1 MYRRLSHRLD
11 GVYNHPRREIVG
23 REVLLKKEIK
33 SATEEKQFVLHYQLQ
48 IELANGRLVG
58 AETLLRWKHPS
69 LGVLGPANFISAVE
83 EIGII
88 NSIGQWAIHE
98 ACRQAVFWQAQGH
111 IDTTTSV
118 NVSAGLISQRGFVEQ
133 IRNTLTETGLQPELL
148 ELEITESML
157 VEDFDLFKETLNLVR
172 NLGVQIAL
180 DDFGTGFSS
189 LMYLSQFPIDTL
201 KIDQYFVR
209 NLGQRN
215 RLIIQSVIELAKKLH
230 LRTIAEGVETLNQA
244 EFLLGTGCQLAQGYY
259 FSSPLSPDAYAKYA
273 IKASETKPLRGHQH

>member
-1 MYRRLSHRLD
+1 MSDLLD
-11 GVYNHPRREIVG
+11 GAYNDPRREIA
-23 REVLLKKEIK
+23 RKEVLLKKEIK
-33 SATEEKQFVLHYQLQ
+33 AAIEEKQFVLHYQPQ
-48 IELANGRLVG
+48 IEIASGRLVG
-58 AETLLRWKHPS
+58 AEALLRWKHPS
-69 LGVLGPANFISAVE
+69 LGTLAPGSFISAVE

-180 DDFGTGFSS
+180 DDFGSGFSN

-209 NLGQRN
+209 NLDQRN
-215 RLIIQSVIELAKKLH
+215 RLIIQSVIELAQKLH

-244 EFLLGTGCQLAQGYY
+244 EFLLGAG
-259 FSSPLSPDAYAKYA
+259 
-273 IKASETKPLRGHQH
+273 

>member
-1 MYRRLSHRLD
+1 MSDLLD
-11 GVYNHPRREIVG
+11 GAYNDPRREIA
-23 REVLLKKEIK
+23 RKEVLLKKEIK
-33 SATEEKQFVLHYQLQ
+33 AATEEKQFVLHYQPQ
-48 IELANGRLVG
+48 IEIASGRLVG
-58 AETLLRWKHPS
+58 AEALLRWKHPS
-69 LGVLGPANFISAVE
+69 LGTLAPGSFISAVE

-201 KIDQYFVR
+201 KIDQHFVR

-215 RLIIQSVIELAKKLH
+215 RLIIQSVIELAQKLH

-244 EFLLGTGCQLAQGYY
+244 EFLLGAGCQLAQGYY

-273 IKASETKPLRGHQH
+273 IKASETKPLRGHRH

>member
-1 MYRRLSHRLD
+1 MYRHLSHRLD

-33 SATEEKQFVLHYQLQ
+33 TAIDEKQFVLHYQPQ

-58 AETLLRWKHPS
+58 AEALLRWKHPS

-201 KIDQYFVR
+201 KIDQHFVR

-230 LRTIAEGVETLNQA
+230 LRAIAEGVETLNQA

-259 FSSPLSPDAYAKYA
+259 FSSLLSPDAYAEYA
-273 IKASETKPLRGHQH
+273 IKASETKPLCGHQH

>member
-1 MYRRLSHRLD
+1 M
-11 GVYNHPRREIVG
+11 
-23 REVLLKKEIK
+23 
-33 SATEEKQFVLHYQLQ
+33 EEKQFVLHYQPQ
-48 IELANGRLVG
+48 IEIASGRLVG
-58 AETLLRWKHPS
+58 VEALLRWQHPS
-69 LGVLGPANFISAVE
+69 LGTLTPASFISVAE

-98 ACRQAVFWQAQGH
+98 ACRQAAFWQAQDH

-118 NVSAGLISQRGFVEQ
+118 NVSVGLISQRGFVEQ

-157 VEDFDLFKETLNLVR
+157 VEDFDIFKETLNLVR
-172 NLGVQIAL
+172 KLGVQIAL

-201 KIDQYFVR
+201 KIDQHFVR

-215 RLIIQSVIELAKKLH
+215 RLIIQSVIELAQRLD

-244 EFLLGTGCQLAQGYY
+244 EFLLGAGCEVAQGYY

-273 IKASETKPLRGHQH
+273 IRSGNTKPLSGHRH

>member
-1 MYRRLSHRLD
+1 MSDLLD
-11 GVYNHPRREIVG
+11 GAYNDPRREIA
-23 REVLLKKEIK
+23 RKEVILKKEIK
-33 SATEEKQFVLHYQLQ
+33 AAIEEKQFVLHYQPQ
-48 IELANGRLVG
+48 IEIASGRLVG
-58 AETLLRWKHPS
+58 AEALLRWKHPS
-69 LGVLGPANFISAVE
+69 LGTLAPGSFISAVE

-201 KIDQYFVR
+201 KIDQHFVR

-215 RLIIQSVIELAKKLH
+215 RLIIQSVIELAQKLH

-244 EFLLGTGCQLAQGYY
+244 EFLLGAGCQLAQGYY
-259 FSSPLSPDAYAKYA
+259 FSSPLSPEAYAKYA
-273 IKASETKPLRGHQH
+273 IKASETKPLRGHRH

>member
-1 MYRRLSHRLD
+1 M
-11 GVYNHPRREIVG
+11 
-23 REVLLKKEIK
+23 
-33 SATEEKQFVLHYQLQ
+33 
-48 IELANGRLVG
+48 
-58 AETLLRWKHPS
+58 
-69 LGVLGPANFISAVE
+69 
-83 EIGII
+83 
-88 NSIGQWAIHE
+88 
-98 ACRQAVFWQAQGH
+98 
-111 IDTTTSV
+111 
-118 NVSAGLISQRGFVEQ
+118 
-133 IRNTLTETGLQPELL
+133 TETGLQPELL

-201 KIDQYFVR
+201 KIDQHFVR

-215 RLIIQSVIELAKKLH
+215 RLIIQSVIELAQKLH

-259 FSSPLSPDAYAKYA
+259 FSSPLSPDAYAEFA
-273 IKASETKPLRGHQH
+273 IKASETKLLRGHQH

>member
-1 MYRRLSHRLD
+1 MYRCLSHRLD

-33 SATEEKQFVLHYQLQ
+33 TAIDEKQFVLHYQPQ

-58 AETLLRWKHPS
+58 AEALLRWKHPS

-148 ELEITESML
+148 ELEITESRL

-189 LMYLSQFPIDTL
+189 LMYLSQFPIDAL
-201 KIDQYFVR
+201 KIDQHFVR

-273 IKASETKPLRGHQH
+273 IKANKTKPLRGHQH

>member
-1 MYRRLSHRLD
+1 MYRRLSHCLD
-11 GVYNHPRREIVG
+11 GVYNHPRREIAG

-33 SATEEKQFVLHYQLQ
+33 TAIDEKQFVLHYQPQ

-58 AETLLRWKHPS
+58 AEALLRWKHPS

-83 EIGII
+83 AIGII

-98 ACRQAVFWQAQGH
+98 ACRQAVFWQAEGH
-111 IDTTTSV
+111 TDTATSV

-189 LMYLSQFPIDTL
+189 MMYLSQFPIDTL
-201 KIDQYFVR
+201 KIDQHFVR

-259 FSSPLSPDAYAKYA
+259 FSSPLSPQAYEEYA
-273 IKASETKPLRGHQH
+273 IKASETKPLRGHRH

>member
-11 GVYNHPRREIVG
+11 GVYNNPRRKIVA

-33 SATEEKQFVLHYQLQ
+33 TATEEKQFVLHYQPQ
-48 IELANGRLVG
+48 IEIASGRLVG
-58 AETLLRWKHPS
+58 AEALLRWQHPS
-69 LGVLGPANFISAVE
+69 LGALTPASFIWVAE
-83 EIGII
+83 EIGVI

-118 NVSAGLISQRGFVEQ
+118 NVSAGLISQRCFVEQ
-133 IRNTLTETGLQPELL
+133 VRNTLTETGLQPELL

-157 VEDFDLFKETLNLVR
+157 VEDFDLFKETLNLIS

-201 KIDQYFVR
+201 KIDQHFVR

-215 RLIIQSVIELAKKLH
+215 RLIIQSVIELAHKLH
-230 LRTIAEGVETLNQA
+230 LRTIAEGVETLNQS

-259 FSSPLSPDAYAKYA
+259 FSSPLPPDAYAEYA

>member
-1 MYRRLSHRLD
+1 MSDLLD
-11 GVYNHPRREIVG
+11 GAYNDPRREIA
-23 REVLLKKEIK
+23 RKEVLLKKEIK
-33 SATEEKQFVLHYQLQ
+33 AAIEEKQFVLHYQPQ
-48 IELANGRLVG
+48 IEIASGRLVG
-58 AETLLRWKHPS
+58 AEALLRWKHPS
-69 LGVLGPANFISAVE
+69 LGTLAPGSFISAVE

-201 KIDQYFVR
+201 KIDQHFVR

-215 RLIIQSVIELAKKLH
+215 RLIIQSVIELAQKLH

-259 FSSPLSPDAYAKYA
+259 FSSPLSPDAYAEYA
-273 IKASETKPLRGHQH
+273 IKASETKPLRGHRH

>member
-33 SATEEKQFVLHYQLQ
+33 TAIDEKQFVLHYQPQ
-48 IELANGRLVG
+48 IELANGHLVG
-58 AETLLRWKHPS
+58 AEVLLSWKHPS

-201 KIDQYFVR
+201 KIDQHFVR

-273 IKASETKPLRGHQH
+273 IKANKTKPLRGHQH

>member
-1 MYRRLSHRLD
+1 MSDLLD
-11 GVYNHPRREIVG
+11 GAYNDPRREIARKEG
-23 REVLLKKEIK
+23 ILKKEIK
-33 SATEEKQFVLHYQLQ
+33 AAIEEKQFVLHYQPQ
-48 IELANGRLVG
+48 IEIASGRLVG
-58 AETLLRWKHPS
+58 AEALLRWKHPS

-201 KIDQYFVR
+201 KIDQHFVR

-215 RLIIQSVIELAKKLH
+215 RLIIQSVIELAQKLH

-244 EFLLGTGCQLAQGYY
+244 EFLLGAGCQLAQGYY

-273 IKASETKPLRGHQH
+273 IKASETKPLRGHRH

>member
-1 MYRRLSHRLD
+1 MYRCLSHRLD

-33 SATEEKQFVLHYQLQ
+33 TATEEKQFVLHYQPQ
-48 IELANGRLVG
+48 IEIASGRLVG
-58 AETLLRWKHPS
+58 VEALLRWQHPS
-69 LGVLGPANFISAVE
+69 LGTLTPASFISVAE

-201 KIDQYFVR
+201 KIDQHFVR

-215 RLIIQSVIELAKKLH
+215 RLIIQSVIELAQKLH

-259 FSSPLSPDAYAKYA
+259 FSSPLSPDAYAEYA
-273 IKASETKPLRGHQH
+273 IKANKTKPLRGHRH

>member
-1 MYRRLSHRLD
+1 MSDLLD
-11 GVYNHPRREIVG
+11 GAYNDPRREIA
-23 REVLLKKEIK
+23 RKEVILKKEIK
-33 SATEEKQFVLHYQLQ
+33 AAIEEKQFVLHYQPQ
-48 IELANGRLVG
+48 IEIASGRLVG
-58 AETLLRWKHPS
+58 AEALLRWKHPS
-69 LGVLGPANFISAVE
+69 LGTLAPGSFISAVE

-201 KIDQYFVR
+201 KIDQHFVR

-215 RLIIQSVIELAKKLH
+215 RLIIQSVIELAQKLH
-230 LRTIAEGVETLNQA
+230 LRTIAEGVETLNHA
-244 EFLLGTGCQLAQGYY
+244 EFLLGAGCQLAQGYY
-259 FSSPLSPDAYAKYA
+259 FSSPLSPDAYEEYA
-273 IKASETKPLRGHQH
+273 IKASETKPLRGHRH

>member
-1 MYRRLSHRLD
+1 MYRRLSHCLD

-33 SATEEKQFVLHYQLQ
+33 TAIDEKQFVLHYQPQ

-58 AETLLRWKHPS
+58 AEALLRWKHPS

-157 VEDFDLFKETLNLVR
+157 VEDFYLFKETLNLVR

-201 KIDQYFVR
+201 KTDQHFVR
-209 NLGQRN
+209 NLGHRN
-215 RLIIQSVIELAKKLH
+215 RLMIQSVIELAKKLH

-259 FSSPLSPDAYAKYA
+259 FSSPLSPDAYAEYA

>member
-1 MYRRLSHRLD
+1 MCRRLSHCLD
-11 GVYNHPRREIVG
+11 RVYNHPKREIVG

-33 SATEEKQFVLHYQLQ
+33 TAIDEKQFVLHYQPQ

-58 AETLLRWKHPS
+58 AEALLRWKHPS

-83 EIGII
+83 EIGKI

-201 KIDQYFVR
+201 KIDQHFVR

-273 IKASETKPLRGHQH
+273 IKASETEPLRGHQH

>member
-1 MYRRLSHRLD
+1 MSDLLD
-11 GVYNHPRREIVG
+11 GAYNDPRREIA
-23 REVLLKKEIK
+23 RKEVLLKKEIK
-33 SATEEKQFVLHYQLQ
+33 AATEEKQFVLHYQPQ
-48 IELANGRLVG
+48 IEIASGRLVG
-58 AETLLRWKHPS
+58 AEALLRWKHPS
-69 LGVLGPANFISAVE
+69 LGTLAPGSFISAVE

-201 KIDQYFVR
+201 KIDQHFVR

-215 RLIIQSVIELAKKLH
+215 RLIIQSVIELAQKLH

-273 IKASETKPLRGHQH
+273 IKASETKPLRGHRH

>member
-1 MYRRLSHRLD
+1 MYRCLSHRLD
-11 GVYNHPRREIVG
+11 GAYNHPTREIVG
-23 REVLLKKEIK
+23 REVLLKREIK
-33 SATEEKQFVLHYQLQ
+33 TAMEEKQFVLHYQPQ
-48 IELANGRLVG
+48 IEIASGFLVG
-58 AETLLRWKHPS
+58 IEALLRWQHPS
-69 LGVLGPANFISAVE
+69 LGILTPPSFISVAE

-88 NSIGQWAIHE
+88 DSIGQWVIHE
-98 ACRQAVFWQAQGH
+98 ACRQAVLWQAQGH

-148 ELEITESML
+148 ELEIIESML
-157 VEDFDLFKETLNLVR
+157 VEDFNLVKESLDLVR
-172 NLGVQIAL
+172 NLGVRIAL
-180 DDFGTGFSS
+180 DDFGTGFSN

-201 KIDQYFVR
+201 KIDQHFVR
-209 NLGQRN
+209 NLGERN
-215 RLIIQSVIELAKKLH
+215 RLIIQSVIELAQKLH

-273 IKASETKPLRGHQH
+273 IKASETKPLRGHRH

>member
-1 MYRRLSHRLD
+1 MYRRLSHCLD

-23 REVLLKKEIK
+23 RGVLLKKEIK
-33 SATEEKQFVLHYQLQ
+33 TAIDEKQFVLHYQPQ

-58 AETLLRWKHPS
+58 AEALLRWKHPS

-118 NVSAGLISQRGFVEQ
+118 NVSAGLISQHGFVEQ
-133 IRNTLTETGLQPELL
+133 IRNTLAETGRHPELL

-157 VEDFDLFKETLNLVR
+157 VEDFYLFKETLNLVR

-201 KIDQYFVR
+201 KIDQHFVR

-215 RLIIQSVIELAKKLH
+215 RLIIQSVIELAQKLH

-244 EFLLGTGCQLAQGYY
+244 EFLLGAGCQLAQGYY
-259 FSSPLSPDAYAKYA
+259 FSSPLSPDAYAEYA
-273 IKASETKPLRGHQH
+273 IKANKTKPFRGHRH

>member
-1 MYRRLSHRLD
+1 MSHLLD
-11 GVYNHPRREIVG
+11 RAYNDPRREIA
-23 REVLLKKEIK
+23 RKESILKKEIK
-33 SATEEKQFVLHYQLQ
+33 AAIEEKQFVLHYQPQ

-58 AETLLRWKHPS
+58 AEALLRWQHPS
-69 LGVLGPANFISAVE
+69 LGTLTPASFISVAE

-201 KIDQYFVR
+201 KIDQHFVR

-215 RLIIQSVIELAKKLH
+215 RLIIQSVIELAQKLH

-244 EFLLGTGCQLAQGYY
+244 EFLLGARCQLAQGYY
-259 FSSPLSPDAYAKYA
+259 FSSPLSPDAYAEYA
-273 IKASETKPLRGHQH
+273 IKANKTKPLRGHGH

>member
-1 MYRRLSHRLD
+1 MYRCLSHRLD
-11 GVYNHPRREIVG
+11 GVYNYPRRETVR
-23 REVLLKKEIK
+23 REVLLNKEIET
-33 SATEEKQFVLHYQLQ
+33 AMEEKQLVLHYQPQ

-58 AETLLRWKHPS
+58 AEALLRWKHPS

-201 KIDQYFVR
+201 KIDQHFVR

-273 IKASETKPLRGHQH
+273 IKGNSTKPLRCHRY

>member
-1 MYRRLSHRLD
+1 M
-11 GVYNHPRREIVG
+11 
-23 REVLLKKEIK
+23 
-33 SATEEKQFVLHYQLQ
+33 HYQPQ
-48 IELANGRLVG
+48 IEIASGRLVG
-58 AETLLRWKHPS
+58 AEALIRWQHPS
-69 LGVLGPANFISAVE
+69 LGTLTPASFISVAE

-118 NVSAGLISQRGFVEQ
+118 NVSAGLISQRSFVEQ

-189 LMYLSQFPIDTL
+189 LMHLSQFSIDTL
-201 KIDQYFVR
+201 KIDQHFVR

-259 FSSPLSPDAYAKYA
+259 FSSPLSPDAYAEYA
-273 IKASETKPLRGHQH
+273 IKASETKPLCGHRH

>member
-1 MYRRLSHRLD
+1 MSDLLD
-11 GVYNHPRREIVG
+11 GAYNDPRREIARKEG
-23 REVLLKKEIK
+23 ILKKEIK
-33 SATEEKQFVLHYQLQ
+33 AAIEGKQFVLHYQPQ
-48 IELANGRLVG
+48 IEIASGRLVG
-58 AETLLRWKHPS
+58 AEALLRWQHPS
-69 LGVLGPANFISAVE
+69 LGALTPARFISVAE

-88 NSIGQWAIHE
+88 NSIGQWAIYE

-133 IRNTLTETGLQPELL
+133 IINTLTETGLQPELL

-201 KIDQYFVR
+201 KIDQHFVR

-215 RLIIQSVIELAKKLH
+215 RLIIQSVIELAQKLH
-230 LRTIAEGVETLNQA
+230 LRTIAEGVETLNHA
-244 EFLLGTGCQLAQGYY
+244 EFLLGAGCQLAQGYY
-259 FSSPLSPDAYAKYA
+259 FSSPLSPEAYAKYA
-273 IKASETKPLRGHQH
+273 IKASETKPLRGHRH

>member
-1 MYRRLSHRLD
+1 MYRRLSHCLD

-23 REVLLKKEIK
+23 RGVLLKKEIK
-33 SATEEKQFVLHYQLQ
+33 TAIDEKQFVLHYQPQ
-48 IELANGRLVG
+48 IEIASGRLVG
-58 AETLLRWKHPS
+58 AEALLRWQHPS
-69 LGVLGPANFISAVE
+69 LGTLAPGSFISAVE

-201 KIDQYFVR
+201 KIDQHFVR

-215 RLIIQSVIELAKKLH
+215 RLIIQSVIELAQKLH
-230 LRTIAEGVETLNQA
+230 LRTIAEGVETLNHA
-244 EFLLGTGCQLAQGYY
+244 EFLLGAGCQLAQGYY

-273 IKASETKPLRGHQH
+273 IKASETKPLRGHRH

>member
-1 MYRRLSHRLD
+1 MSHLLD
-11 GVYNHPRREIVG
+11 GTYNDPRREIAGKGV
-23 REVLLKKEIK
+23 VLKKEIET
-33 SATEEKQFVLHYQLQ
+33 AIDEKQFVLHYQPQ
-48 IELANGRLVG
+48 IEIASGRLVG
-58 AETLLRWKHPS
+58 AEALLRWKHPS
-69 LGVLGPANFISAVE
+69 LGTLAPASFISAAE
-83 EIGII
+83 EIGIT

-98 ACRQAVFWQAQGH
+98 ACRQAVSWQAQGY

-118 NVSAGLISQRGFVEQ
+118 NVSVRLISQRGFVEQ

-157 VEDFDLFKETLNLVR
+157 VEDFDLVKESLNLVP
-172 NLGVQIAL
+172 NLGVRIAL
-180 DDFGTGFSS
+180 DDFGTGFSN

-201 KIDQYFVR
+201 KIDQHFVR

-215 RLIIQSVIELAKKLH
+215 RLIIQSVIELAQKLH

-259 FSSPLSPDAYAKYA
+259 FSAPLPPGDYAKYA
-273 IKASETKPLRGHQH
+273 IKGNNVKPLRCHRY

>member
-1 MYRRLSHRLD
+1 MYRRLSHCLD

-33 SATEEKQFVLHYQLQ
+33 TAIDEKQFVLHYQPQ

-58 AETLLRWKHPS
+58 AEALLRWKHPS

-118 NVSAGLISQRGFVEQ
+118 NVSAGLISQHGFVEQ

-157 VEDFDLFKETLNLVR
+157 VEDFDLVKESLNLVR
-172 NLGVQIAL
+172 NLGVRIAL
-180 DDFGTGFSS
+180 DDFGTGFSN
-189 LMYLSQFPIDTL
+189 LMY
-201 KIDQYFVR
+201 
-209 NLGQRN
+209 
-215 RLIIQSVIELAKKLH
+215 
-230 LRTIAEGVETLNQA
+230 
-244 EFLLGTGCQLAQGYY
+244 
-259 FSSPLSPDAYAKYA
+259 
-273 IKASETKPLRGHQH
+273 